1 MLQITSSTGGIKDS
15 ALYREYPSKVYCH
28 GQYEDISHQ
37 TRIKSLPKNRV
48 FYMDPADVSDA
59 EAFDDFYS
67 PIEPEGYIRHRV
79 LPQLQFYQN
88 RCSARVHECLA
99 LIADDHYAAGCPN
112 RRPSTSRRRLHC
124 SQRLQVRFIIPAS
137 FTSQPSTPAA
147 SAASVLSFLS
157 LTNYVGIVTV
167 VASSL
172 SAFIEYTAAPQ
183 KLGRYNASVLALN
196 VSLNWWASLSDIMKK
211 DRKNV
216 SKLMADCERAYVTR
230 GSTAAVRLIL
240 TWYVQDLNGS

>member
-1 MLQITSSTGGIKDS
+1 
-15 ALYREYPSKVYCH
+15 
-28 GQYEDISHQ
+28 
-37 TRIKSLPKNRV
+37 
-48 FYMDPADVSDA
+48 
-59 EAFDDFYS
+59 
-67 PIEPEGYIRHRV
+67 
-79 LPQLQFYQN
+79 
-88 RCSARVHECLA
+88 
-99 LIADDHYAAGCPN
+99 
-112 RRPSTSRRRLHC
+112 
-124 SQRLQVRFIIPAS
+124 
-137 FTSQPSTPAA
+137 
-147 SAASVLSFLS
+147 
-157 LTNYVGIVTV
+157 VGIVTV

-230 GSTAAVRLIL
+230 GSTAAGSTAAIRLNL